1 MRTLL
6 CAVALLLAALSAAE
20 YVYLLQEPV
29 QAECFPEA
37 SQPGTLVLFG
47 GYAEAEEF
55 ETYAWFSGVAS
66 AASAAAS
73 LDARE
78 FSSLYIII
86 YPP

>member
-6 CAVALLLAALSAAE
+6 CAVALLLAALSAAAE

-29 QAECFPEA
+29 QAECYPEA
-37 SQPGTLVLFG
+37 SQPGTLVLSG
-47 GYAEAEEF
+47 GYAEAEDF

-66 AASAAAS
+66 AASAATS

-78 FSSLYIII
+78 FSSLYIIVR
-86 YPP
+86 